1 MSAAPTS
8 FSGTLRGRPNDHGK
22 PMTLSPPAD
31 VASQRICNQLEAE
44 ILDGTLRP
52 GDRILQDELA
62 NRFGLSRIPVR
73 EALRMLETT
82 GLVSVVSNS
91 GAWVR
96 SVSLEECT
104 ELYHIRERLEPLLL
118 ERSIARLAPPVLD
131 EIRLLAEDLE
141 AVETLDDF
149 ITVDRQFHLATYR
162 AAPQGFLMDTVL
174 QLWNV
179 TQAYRRGITR
189 IDDRH
194 QVEILHSEHRLLAD
208 AITRRQAKDAGEL
221 LGLHIR
227 RSRESL
233 ALHPQVFQ
241 R

>member
-1 MSAAPTS
+1 MTT
-8 FSGTLRGRPNDHGK
+8 GT
-22 PMTLSPPAD
+22 PMTLSPAAG
-31 VASQRICNQLEAE
+31 VASQRICDQLEAE

-52 GDRILQDELA
+52 GDRIRQDELA
-62 NRFGLSRIPVR
+62 ERFGLSRIPVR

-96 SVSLEECT
+96 SLSLEECT
-104 ELYHIRERLEPLLL
+104 ELYLMREHLEPLLL
-118 ERSIARLAPPVLD
+118 KHSIARLAPTDLD
-131 EIRLLAEDLE
+131 EILLLADDLE

-162 AAPQGFLMDTVL
+162 AAPQGLLMDTVL

-179 TQAYRRGITR
+179 TQAYRRSITR

-194 QVEILHSEHRLLAD
+194 QVAILHSEHQLLAD
-208 AITRRQAKDAGEL
+208 AISRRKAKDAGEL

-233 ALHPQVFQ
+233 ALHPQMF
-241 R
+241 RR